1 MSEKKAKKFEV
12 KLGSRI
18 GEKRSPAKDVAAAP
32 APPVGGVPDAMTLE
46 QIAAVSPDR
55 RRQLN
60 VSVPEGLWLHRRT
73 ALYRE
78 DHGLGA
84 TRQNVVALAVD
95 EWLRARGY

>member
-18 GEKRSPAKDVAAAP
+18 GEKRSSAKDTAVP
-32 APPVGGVPDAMTLE
+32 APPVGGVPDPMTLE
-46 QIAAVSPDR
+46 QIAATRPDR
-55 RRQLN
+55 RRQFN
-60 VSVPEGLWLHRRT
+60 VGVPEELWLHRRT
-73 ALYRE
+73 AMYRE

-84 TRQNVVALAVD
+84 TRQNIAALAVD